1 MNHSSLTLPKN
12 LQPYES
18 QIRESVKPFIC
29 ITAQPDGEPGL
40 LQSKFG
46 GQPYW
51 PKTQDY
57 PKDAEGNPL
66 HLLAQIN
73 WAEVPPIAGFPNK
86 GLLQFYGADDDMY
99 GLNLDDLADQTNF
112 RVVYFAEYDESTALT
127 DFSFLDTP
135 KDFPLT
141 QAFAL
146 HFEEKQAP
154 VAPEDIAFE
163 QVFESSPYEFFG
175 QFDEEVKK
183 EYVTLSEPK
192 GHKIGGYAHFT
203 QEDPRFW
210 EAAYEDYLLLLQ
222 IDSEG
227 EGINW
232 GDRGIAN
239 FFIKPDDLQ
248 ALDFSKVLYHWDS
261 P

>member
-1 MNHSSLTLPKN
+1 MKNPSPTLPED
-12 LQPYES
+12 LLPYES
-18 QIRESVKPFIC
+18 QIKGSVKSFIR
-29 ITAQPDGEPGL
+29 ITAQSNAETGL

-51 PKTQDY
+51 PKAQDY
-57 PKDAEGNPL
+57 PKDENGNPL

-73 WAEVPPIAGFPNK
+73 WAEVSSIADFPEK
-86 GLLQFYGADDDMY
+86 GLLQFYVADDDMY
-99 GLNLDDLADQTNF
+99 GLNLDNLADQSNF
-112 RVVYFAEYDESTALT
+112 RVVYFAEYNESTALT

-146 HFEEKQAP
+146 GFEEKKAP

-175 QFDEEVKK
+175 QFDEAVKK
-183 EYVTLSEPK
+183 AYMALAAPQ

-210 EAAYEDYLLLLQ
+210 EAVYEEYQLLLQ

-227 EGINW
+227 ENINW

-248 ALDFSKVLYHWDS
+248 ALDFTKVLYHWDS

>member
-1 MNHSSLTLPKN
+1 MENTSPTLPKD
-12 LQPYES
+12 LLPFEP
-18 QIRESVKPFIC
+18 QIKGSVKPFIR
-29 ITAQPDGEPGL
+29 ITAQPNAETGL

-46 GQPYW
+46 SQPYW
-51 PKTQDY
+51 PKAEDY
-57 PKDAEGNPL
+57 PKDAKGNPL

-73 WAEVPPIAGFPNK
+73 WAEVPPITGFPEK
-86 GLLQFYGADDDMY
+86 GLLQFYVADDAMY
-99 GLNLDDLADQTNF
+99 GMNLDDLADQANF
-112 RVVYFAEYDESTALT
+112 RVVYFAAFDESTALT

-163 QVFESSPYEFFG
+163 QVFESSPYGFFE
-175 QFDEEVKK
+175 QFDEAVKE
-183 EYVTLSEPK
+183 EYMALATAQ

-210 EAAYEDYLLLLQ
+210 EEGYEAYQLLLQ